1 LASDK
6 TPETWIN
13 EWNKPYVKAT
23 MTEDDYDP
31 NNGEIEWF
39 DEENTSEVN
48 QTSLIILLEVEMKS
62 FFLPEMREKRR

>member
-1 LASDK
+1 
-6 TPETWIN
+6 
-13 EWNKPYVKAT
+13 